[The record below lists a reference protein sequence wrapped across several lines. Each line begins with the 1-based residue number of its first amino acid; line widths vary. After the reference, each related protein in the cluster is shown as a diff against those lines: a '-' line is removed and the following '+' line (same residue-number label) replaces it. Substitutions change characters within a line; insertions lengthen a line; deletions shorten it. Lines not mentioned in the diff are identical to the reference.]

1 MIVYIKDKISEE
13 VIFKTNEVSVV
24 YGNELI
30 FKRQKASKILA
41 DALSNS
47 ILFLVHREASHF
59 ISYTAE
65 IDHSIVTLTKN
76 LIAVVFDLD
85 NAEYNKKYLEY
96 MYICNK
102 FINEIK
108 NTSNSSL

>member
-1 MIVYIKDKISEE
+1 MIVYIKDRVSEE

-30 FKRQKASKILA
+30 FKRQKASKIL

-108 NTSNSSL
+108 NTSNSNL

>member
-1 MIVYIKDKISEE
+1 MVVYIKDRITDE
-13 VIFKTNEVSVV
+13 VIIVTYDVFIV

-108 NTSNSSL
+108 NTSNNSL

>member
-1 MIVYIKDKISEE
+1 MIVYIKDRISEE

-41 DALSNS
+41 DTLSNS

-65 IDHSIVTLTKN
+65 IDHSIVILTKN

-85 NAEYNKKYLEY
+85 DVEYNKKYLEY
-96 MYICNK
+96 TYICNK

>member
-1 MIVYIKDKISEE
+1 MIVYIKDRVLEE

-47 ILFLVHREASHF
+47 ILFLVHRKASHF

-85 NAEYNKKYLEY
+85 NAEYDKKYLKY

-108 NTSNSSL
+108 NTSNSNL

>member
-1 MIVYIKDKISEE
+1 MIVYIKDKVLDE

-65 IDHSIVTLTKN
+65 IDQAIVSLTKN
-76 LIAVVFDLD
+76 LIPIVFDVD
-85 NAEYNKKYLEY
+85 NVEYNKKYLKY
-96 MYICNK
+96 QYICNK
-102 FINEIK
+102 FIDEIK